1 MNLFI
6 LTLVVLVLRA
16 STSKLSGTFNEIE
29 FPPSWHFFENHHS
42 LESYKYGLLMQ
53 TLVHLKS
60 KRESTRE
67 IFSNVMN
74 YDIESISCEVY
85 EDVFCLISSPVL
97 FIENQPSYK
106 KTNNVQK
113 VYFCSERSN
122 KYLYTEKRKVVI
134 QTLKL
139 KLADGSSIKLLLS
152 FSKVGMW
159 IWDGRAIMKHKL
171 RYSNSCYAVG
181 TKDKVGILQK
191 SLHSKIK
198 ISEVPMD
205 VPFFKS
211 KIISDR
217 FYDFITENKIDGIVG
232 LNDNSIQ
239 GVGVFETISN
249 VMEPSVGK
257 YLISFEC
264 NKHVN
269 VDQARNSLLFAVL
282 TGNVG
287 TLMNNEV
294 NHYVVKLIIDGEA
307 ASEFSAKLTLNLN
320 IFGIVIPEFRLLQ
333 MYKVLNKNAIQKGY
347 DCEIRNTVLG
357 RAIFCDCDFL
367 NSHLNLGILDRD
379 SLYSINLSM
388 LVALDTNKEKRCMIE
403 IYGRKG
409 GEIKFEDRWIFGQVL
424 CKASNINQLYKVNKF
439 NWKIGSPQLI
449 KKMKSIT

>member
-16 STSKLSGTFNEIE
+16 STSKLSGTLNEIE

-67 IFSNVMN
+67 IFSNVMS

-97 FIENQPSYK
+97 FIENQPSSR

-122 KYLYTEKRKVVI
+122 KCLYTEKRKVAI

-139 KLADGSSIKLLLS
+139 NLADGSSIKLLLS
-152 FSKVGMW
+152 FSRVGMW
-159 IWDGRAIMKHKL
+159 IWDGRAIMKNKPS
-171 RYSNSCYAVG
+171 RYSNSCYVVG

-198 ISEVPMD
+198 ISEVPID

-211 KIISDR
+211 KIISDN
-217 FYDFITENKIDGIVG
+217 FYDFITENKIDGVVG

-249 VMEPSVGK
+249 VLEPPIGK

-264 NKHVN
+264 NKDVN
-269 VDQARNSLLFAVL
+269 VDQARNSLSLAVL
-282 TGNVG
+282 SDNVG
-287 TLMNNEV
+287 TLMNDEV
-294 NHYVVKLIIDGEA
+294 NHFVVKLIVDGEA

-333 MYKVLNKNAIQKGY
+333 IYKVLNRIAIQKGY
-347 DCEIRNTVLG
+347 GCEIRNAVLG

-367 NSHLNLGILDRD
+367 GSHLSLRILDRD
-379 SLYSINLSM
+379 SLYSINLSN

-409 GEIKFEDRWIFGQVL
+409 GGIKFEDRWIFGQIL
-424 CKASNINQLYKVNKF
+424 CKASNINQLSKVNQF

-449 KKMKSIT
+449 KK